1 MVRFGTKNAL
11 SQKGTGAR
19 RLCFFRL
26 GLTPSFVAARGFA
39 ARASY
44 PSDLKENKRLLAVY
58 QRESVIQNG
67 RTAIQHQAFSVNTI
81 KDPYR

>member
-1 MVRFGTKNAL
+1 MVRFSTKNAL

-19 RLCFFRL
+19 RLCFLRL

-44 PSDLKENKRLLAVY
+44 PSDFKENKRLLAVY